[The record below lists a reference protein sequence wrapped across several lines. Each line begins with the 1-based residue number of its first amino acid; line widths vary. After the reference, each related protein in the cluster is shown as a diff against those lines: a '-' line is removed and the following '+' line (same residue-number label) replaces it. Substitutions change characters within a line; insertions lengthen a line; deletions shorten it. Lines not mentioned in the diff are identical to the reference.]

1 MSNEHD
7 EEQFKGRLDFAI
19 WRKLIRFL
27 KPYRMSVSLLLVT
40 AILVVGVDVV
50 APILQGQVIARA
62 GGENGMTDVWNYLI
76 GFAGALLL
84 LVMCIFMFICLAGR
98 IACGVSADIRRAAF
112 RKLQSLQF
120 GYYDKRNVGW
130 LMSRLTS
137 DCNSLSRVFSWGL
150 LDVTWG
156 VTLLLAMSGA
166 MFWLNWKLAIIV
178 CTIAPVLLAVS
189 WWFQIR
195 LLKTSRVI
203 RKTNSLMTGSYNESI
218 QGVRTTKSLGR
229 EERNLTE
236 FQVLS
241 DQIKRNAVRNA
252 TYSAVFIPLVGTIC
266 MVGIALALWRG
277 GYFVSIGAIE
287 LGVAMTFLIFAQQI
301 AGPAQELANTFAM
314 IQNAGANAE
323 RIVGLLDEEVTI
335 KDSPEVLS
343 KDESLVPKSIETIEF
358 RHVTFGYASD
368 KPVLHDFSLTVHP
381 GQTIALVGATGG
393 GKSTIVSLV
402 CRFYEPTRGQILIN
416 GIDYREL
423 PLQWLQSSLG
433 MVLQQPHLFSGTVRD
448 NIRYGRL
455 NASDA
460 EVEEAARLTNAHEFI
475 SKLKDG
481 YDSQVGEGG
490 NQLSTGQKQLIAL
503 ARAVIADPKIFVMD
517 EATSS
522 VDTQTERDIQTA
534 VERVLE
540 GRIAFVIAHRL
551 STIKN
556 ADLILVIDQGKVFEK
571 GSHHDLIQLRGRYY
585 ELYTNQFVHEREEEL
600 MKA

>member
-1 MSNEHD
+1 MSHEH
-7 EEQFKGRLDFAI
+7 EEDHFKGKLDLSI

-27 KPYRMSVSLLLVT
+27 KPYRVVASLLVVT
-40 AILVVGVDVV
+40 AILVVGVDVA
-50 APILQGQVIARA
+50 APIFQGQVIARA
-62 GGENGMTDVWNYLI
+62 GGPDGMADVWPYLI
-76 GFAGALLL
+76 GFAGVLFL
-84 LVMCIFMFICLAGR
+84 LVACIFLFICFAGR

-112 RKLQSLQF
+112 RKLQTLQF
-120 GYYDKRNVGW
+120 AYFDRRNVGW

-150 LDVTWG
+150 LDLTWG
-156 VTLLLAMSGA
+156 ITLLVSMAA
-166 MFWLNWKLAIIV
+166 TMFVLNWRLAIIV
-178 CTIAPVLLAVS
+178 CSIAPVLLAVS

-241 DQIKRNAVRNA
+241 GQMKKNTVRNA
-252 TYSAVFIPLVGTIC
+252 TYSAVFIPLVGVIC
-266 MVGIALALWRG
+266 MVGIGLALWRG
-277 GYFVSIGAIE
+277 GYFVTIGVIE
-287 LGVAMTFLIFAQQI
+287 FGVAMTFLIYAQQI

-314 IQNAGANAE
+314 IQNAGASAE
-323 RIVGLLDEEVTI
+323 RIVGLLDEPVTI
-335 KDSPEVLS
+335 QDSDQVLS
-343 KDESLVPKSIETIEF
+343 MNQSLIPKTIDTIEF
-358 RHVTFGYASD
+358 RHVTFGYSAD
-368 KPVLHDFSLTVHP
+368 KSVLHDFSLTVHA
-381 GQTIALVGATGG
+381 GQSIALVGATGG

-423 PLQWLQSSLG
+423 PLQWLQGSLG
-433 MVLQQPHLFSGTVRD
+433 MVLQQPHLFSGTVRE

-455 NASDA
+455 DATDA
-460 EVEEAARLTNAHEFI
+460 EVEEAARMTNAHDFI
-475 SKLKDG
+475 SRLKDG

-490 NQLSTGQKQLIAL
+490 NQLSTGQKQLVAL

-522 VDTQTERDIQTA
+522 VDTQTERDIQLA

-556 ADLILVIDQGKVFEK
+556 ADLILVIDHGKVIEQ
-571 GSHHDLIQLRGRYY
+571 GSHHDLIQLRGRYF
-585 ELYTNQFVHEREEEL
+585 ELYTNQFVQEKELEL
-600 MKA
+600 MQG